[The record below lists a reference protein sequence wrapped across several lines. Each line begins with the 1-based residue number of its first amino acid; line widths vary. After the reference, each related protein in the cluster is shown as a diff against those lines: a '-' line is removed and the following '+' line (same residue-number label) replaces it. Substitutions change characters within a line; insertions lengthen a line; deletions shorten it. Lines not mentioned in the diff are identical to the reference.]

1 MASPH
6 TGLDIS
12 LSNLSALIALIEN
25 LELNAA
31 DAETLFC
38 IKHLECFHIKVRG
51 LVLLVALEGLEPSG
65 MALVWGPM
73 VNCADDSLDRT
84 PSTKIGRDF
93 FQAWSANPFLAKHL
107 EHFCI
112 KSLGIGALDSSG
124 RLGASGVALQ
134 HHHRQD
140 DHFSFGMAWLDSIT
154 DLHTHIL
161 HNHRVPSS
169 QHAPASVTEPA
180 SSEHLTSGVTTNRP
194 KPQWLVEPP
203 EGWEEHM
210 FGLRDRRHSLTPL
223 ASSTGASHLPSPS
236 VHQQGQIHNENTMMD
251 KVQESTD
258 DEDRSKSNNE
268 EGSEEGSKGSTEG
281 SDYTENKES
290 SSDCEASGVHSPLP
304 PSSLPADWTDDSG
317 PNAEE
322 TMASPHQGHQMY
334 WRLQKKGKGRALD
347 TEDVD
352 LADHGDHETPPPYLK
367 KPGNLSKVVL
377 EEIWAFAW
385 DVKMT
390 AQELG
395 QWHGQSTHDIL
406 IAAGFG
412 IKPSHTKI
420 NEANLFCSWYW
431 ATQPKPAGVNRDTL
445 NNLITKEYN
454 TLMQDI
460 PKDDLAARREK
471 LQAVYEWSESS
482 SVIPAN
488 QSVKSIA
495 ARVNSTK
502 TQFSGL
508 AKAWSNLKD
517 IEIIGAVM
525 YVGQD
530 PAGCQISGIF
540 GGSEVI
546 RNFINEHGVDVRA
559 LMDKCLRN
567 GDGTE
572 AGLLSTGS
580 AGDAAIVLELHCHIK
595 ETPRDRNHRVFGS
608 MMKEKLL
615 AALKDLCHNDPQ
627 KVTWHW
633 LLKFM
638 WKYHLTIIN
647 WPCGVSPLGPG
658 FNHKKLKAG
667 PLHQLVVPYL
677 LRKLGHMY
685 DGQTDDEEEQD
696 SLDDAPKIEIKCW
709 NQDIID
715 IPDENPLKSE
725 IPLVK
730 AANGTI
736 LQKILDDPEWQKSC
750 QERDHQ
756 WQDTEA
762 RQQCQL
768 PFPSCKPSHDEGLD
782 TRLIMPDLHHDPPI
796 IPDGTH
802 TREAGP
808 SDFPALAPQYW
819 DLHRDMLPS
828 HMHTREPSPA
838 QQPPPRQYE
847 DSRTDQANYCDPGP
861 SNILYNPA
869 VPHWVN
875 RGGTTQ
881 QYEDDFPGD
890 YIENY

>member
-1 MASPH
+1 MH
-6 TGLDIS
+6 TIFPIVLVLYGNILKHMRQHQ
-12 LSNLSALIALIEN
+12 
-25 LELNAA
+25 
-31 DAETLFC
+31 FC
-38 IKHLECFHIKVRG
+38 IKCLEHFHTKVRG
-51 LVLLVALEGLEPSG
+51 LVLLTALEGLEPSG

-73 VNCADDSLDRT
+73 VNCVDDSLDRT

-93 FQAWSANPFLAKHL
+93 FQAWSANPFLAKRL

-124 RLGASGVALQ
+124 RLGASGVALVWI
-134 HHHRQD
+134 HWSIVWTSVKAKPAIEGPKFRPIIPPLHR
-140 DHFSFGMAWLDSIT
+140 SISLSARTRTALT
-154 DLHTHIL
+154 DLGTCGFSPTSPSIWI
-161 HNHRVPSS
+161 PSS
-169 QHAPASVTEPA
+169 QCAPASVTKPA
-180 SSEHLTSGVTTNRP
+180 SSEHLTLGVTTNRL
-194 KPQWLVEPP
+194 KPWWSVKPP

-210 FGLRDRRHSLTPL
+210 FGLRDRRCSLTPL

-236 VHQQGQIHNENTMMD
+236 VCQQGQIHNENTMMD
-251 KVQESTD
+251 EVQESMD

-290 SSDCEASGVHSPLP
+290 SSDCEEGGDTHTPNAQPASGVRSPLP
-304 PSSLPADWTDDSG
+304 PSLLPADWTDDSG
-317 PNAEE
+317 PDAEE
-322 TMASPHQGHQMY
+322 TMASPRQGHQTY

-352 LADHGDHETPPPYLK
+352 LADHSDHEMPPPYSK
-367 KPGNLSKVVL
+367 KLGNLSKVVL

-385 DVKMT
+385 DVKTT

-395 QWHGQSTHDIL
+395 QQHGQSTCNIL
-406 IAAGFG
+406 ITAGFG

-420 NEANLFCSWYW
+420 NEVNLFHSWYW
-431 ATQPKPAGVNRDTL
+431 AMQPKPAGVNRDTL

-460 PKDDLAARREK
+460 PKDDLAVRREK

-488 QSVKSIA
+488 RSVKSIT
-495 ARVNSTK
+495 ARVNSAK
-502 TQFSGL
+502 TEFSGL
-508 AKAWSNLKD
+508 AEAWSNLED
-517 IEIIGAVM
+517 IEIISVVM
-525 YVGQD
+525 YIRQD
-530 PAGCQISGIF
+530 PAGHQTSGIF

-546 RNFINEHGVDVRA
+546 RNFINECSIDVWA

-572 AGLLSTGS
+572 AGLLSTSS
-580 AGDAAIVLELHCHIK
+580 AGDAAIALELHCRIK
-595 ETPRDRNHRVFGS
+595 ETLRDCNRRVFGS

-615 AALKDLCHNDPQ
+615 AALKDLCHKSWFQ
-627 KVTWHW
+627 SQETQSWSS
-633 LLKFM
+633 LS
-638 WKYHLTIIN
+638 T
-647 WPCGVSPLGPG
+647 C
-658 FNHKKLKAG
+658 
-667 PLHQLVVPYL
+667 PYL

-696 SLDDAPKIEIKCW
+696 SLDDVPKIEIKCW
-709 NQDIID
+709 NQNIID

-736 LQKILDDPEWQKSC
+736 LWKISDDPEWQKSC
-750 QERDHQ
+750 QERDRQ
-756 WQDTEA
+756 WQDTKA
-762 RQQCQL
+762 CQQCQL
-768 PFPSCKPSHDEGLD
+768 PFPSCKRPHVETSNND
-782 TRLIMPDLHHDPPI
+782 TLPHDLHC
-796 IPDGTH
+796 
-802 TREAGP
+802 
-808 SDFPALAPQYW
+808 
-819 DLHRDMLPS
+819 DMLPS
-828 HMHTREPSPA
+828 HMCTQEPRPA

-847 DSRTDQANYCDPGP
+847 LKGHIFEESVSFDLTSCYCTMYYHPP
-861 SNILYNPA
+861 TATAFCHLMKPA

-890 YIENY
+890 YVDDY

>member
-1 MASPH
+1 MH
-6 TGLDIS
+6 TIFPIVLVLYGNILKH
-12 LSNLSALIALIEN
+12 
-25 LELNAA
+25 
-31 DAETLFC
+31 TRQHQFC
-38 IKHLECFHIKVRG
+38 IKCLEHFHTKVRG
-51 LVLLVALEGLEPSG
+51 LVLLTALEGLEPSG

-73 VNCADDSLDRT
+73 VNRVDDSLDRT

-124 RLGASGVALQ
+124 RLGASGVALT
-134 HHHRQD
+134 
-140 DHFSFGMAWLDSIT
+140 SPSIW
-154 DLHTHIL
+154 I
-161 HNHRVPSS
+161 PSS
-169 QHAPASVTEPA
+169 QCAPTSVTKPA
-180 SSEHLTSGVTTNRP
+180 SSEHLTSGVTTNRL
-194 KPQWLVEPP
+194 KPWWLVEPP
-203 EGWEEHM
+203 KGWEEHM
-210 FGLRDRRHSLTPL
+210 FGLRDRRCSLTPL

-236 VHQQGQIHNENTMMD
+236 MHQQGQIHNENTMM
-251 KVQESTD
+251 D

-290 SSDCEASGVHSPLP
+290 SSDCKGFGALLSGCGWLGAYLSFRAWCFESSGVRSPLP
-304 PSSLPADWTDDSG
+304 PSSLLEDWTDDSG
-317 PNAEE
+317 PDAEE
-322 TMASPHQGHQMY
+322 TMASPRQGHQTY
-334 WRLQKKGKGRALD
+334 WRLQKKGKGRTLD

-352 LADHGDHETPPPYLK
+352 LADHSDHEMPPPYSK
-367 KPGNLSKVVL
+367 KPGNLSKVAL
-377 EEIWAFAW
+377 EEIRAFAW

-395 QWHGQSTHDIL
+395 QQHGQSTHDIL
-406 IAAGFG
+406 ITAGFG
-412 IKPSHTKI
+412 VKPSHTKI
-420 NEANLFCSWYW
+420 NEVNLFHSWYW
-431 ATQPKPAGVNRDTL
+431 AMQPKPAGVNRDTL

-460 PKDDLAARREK
+460 PKDDLATRREK

-488 QSVKSIA
+488 RSVKSIT
-495 ARVNSTK
+495 ARVNSAK
-502 TQFSGL
+502 TEFSGL
-508 AKAWSNLKD
+508 AEAWSNLED
-517 IEIIGAVM
+517 IEIIGVVM
-525 YVGQD
+525 YIGQD
-530 PAGCQISGIF
+530 PAGHQTSGIF

-546 RNFINEHGVDVRA
+546 RNFINEHGVDVQA

-572 AGLLSTGS
+572 AGLLSTSS
-580 AGDAAIVLELHCHIK
+580 AGDATIALELCCHIK
-595 ETPRDRNHRVFGS
+595 ETLRDCNYRVFGS

-615 AALKDLCHNDPQ
+615 AALKDLRHNDPQ
-627 KVTWHW
+627 KVAWHQ
-633 LLKFM
+633 LLEFM
-638 WKYHLTIIN
+638 WKYHLTIVN

-658 FNHKKLKAG
+658 FDHKKLKAG

-685 DGQTDDEEEQD
+685 DRQTDDEEEQD
-696 SLDDAPKIEIKCW
+696 SLDDVPKIEIKCW

-736 LQKILDDPEWQKSC
+736 LWKILDDPEWQKSC
-750 QERDHQ
+750 QERDCQ
-756 WQDTEA
+756 WQDTKA
-762 RQQCQL
+762 HQQCQL
-768 PFPSCKPSHDEGLD
+768 PFPSCKLYSLATKGPHMALTLEKLAHLTFLHQLHG
-782 TRLIMPDLHHDPPI
+782 TRTSIVICSQVACAH
-796 IPDGTH
+796 
-802 TREAGP
+802 E
-808 SDFPALAPQYW
+808 
-819 DLHRDMLPS
+819 
-828 HMHTREPSPA
+828 SPA
-838 QQPPPRQYE
+838 QPSSLLLGNMRILRLTKLTIVILAHLTSHTMYYHPPTATAFCHLMKVIAFHLALTIV
-847 DSRTDQANYCDPGP
+847 SFMM
-861 SNILYNPA
+861 PA

-890 YIENY
+890 CVDDY